1 MKKLLSI
8 IICAL
13 LVCSAFVLPVSA
25 SGGIRLVDDA
35 DILWDEEE
43 QELLSKLD
51 EISAR
56 HGMDV
61 VVVTTDSLDGKSAM
75 EYADDYYD
83 YNGYASDGIL
93 FLVCMGT
100 RDWRMSTTGFAI
112 RAFTDA
118 GLEYI
123 EDNVIGYLS
132 DGDYYRAFDTYADL
146 CDRLITQAENG
157 EPFDVGNMPKAP
169 FNLGKNLLIS
179 LIIGFV
185 IALIVT
191 LVMKSKLKSVHS
203 QPAAS
208 HYVKDGSMN
217 VTIHRDM
224 FLYSHIDRR
233 KRETSSSGGSSTH
246 RSSSG
251 SAHGGRG
258 GKF

>member
-8 IICAL
+8 FICVL
-13 LVCSAFVLPVSA
+13 LLCSIFVFPA
-25 SGGIRLVDDA
+25 MAAGQPRLVDEA
-35 DILWDEEE
+35 DLLWDSEAE
-43 QELLSKLD
+43 ELLAKLD
-51 EISAR
+51 EISTR

-61 VVVTTDSLDGKSAM
+61 VVVTVNDLEGKSAM

-83 YNGYASDGIL
+83 YNGYANDGIL
-93 FLVCMGT
+93 LLVCMGT
-100 RDWRMSTTGFAI
+100 RDWWMSTKGFAI

-118 GLEYI
+118 GLEYL

-157 EPFDVGNMPKAP
+157 NPYDVGNLPKQP
-169 FNLGKNLLIS
+169 FKFGKSLLIS
-179 LIIGFV
+179 LIVGFV

-191 LVMKSKLKSVHS
+191 LVMKSKLKSVRA

-233 KRETSSSGGSSTH
+233 KKETSSSGGSSTH